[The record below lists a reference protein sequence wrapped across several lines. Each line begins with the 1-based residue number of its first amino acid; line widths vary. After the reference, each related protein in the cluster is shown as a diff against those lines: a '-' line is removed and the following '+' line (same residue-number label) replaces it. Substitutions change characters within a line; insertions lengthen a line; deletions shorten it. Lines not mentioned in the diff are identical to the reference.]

1 MDPIS
6 IAQSITQAR
15 EHSLLGQYDDALVFY
30 DSAVTS
36 IGGYIRGL
44 GARSDIAQ
52 HWIKVKNDIVAE
64 TTVVQDIIQQLN
76 SLKMKGNQR
85 FVSHSPPRRAQAPQK
100 TESPRRNVSQWPSS
114 GNRPSAVKQLGGRV
128 NSSKVLSSNRFSS
141 NSPSPPQQKKTPP
154 NTGKKR
160 TASEGRGSFGLKQPK
175 TASPKTE
182 QGKGKEKKGNSHDD
196 REAERPRFTD
206 GEPGLIDIMER
217 EILDVRLGVPWESI
231 AGLTEAKQLLK
242 EAVLLPL
249 HFPQLFTGI
258 KRPYKGI
265 LMYGPPGTGKTMLA
279 KAVATECK
287 STFFNCSIS
296 SLGSKWKGESEK
308 LVSILFRM
316 ARFHSPAVI
325 FFDEID
331 CLGGNRGSSGG
342 DNESSRRV
350 MGELLAQMDGIEST
364 ASDAGS
370 EERKTVVVIAATN
383 YPWNLDEALKRRL
396 EKRIYIPLPDA
407 ESRRAM
413 LRIKLKDEVLAEDL
427 DLDEFAD
434 RMEGFSGADI
444 ETLCHDVAMM
454 GMKEKLKMIPDSDW
468 SKLNPDELTR
478 PITKEDFEKG
488 LSKVAPSVGEKDL
501 QKFEAWKKQYGSE

>member
-1 MDPIS
+1 
-6 IAQSITQAR
+6 
-15 EHSLLGQYDDALVFY
+15 
-30 DSAVTS
+30 
-36 IGGYIRGL
+36 
-44 GARSDIAQ
+44 
-52 HWIKVKNDIVAE
+52 
-64 TTVVQDIIQQLN
+64 
-76 SLKMKGNQR
+76 
-85 FVSHSPPRRAQAPQK
+85 
-100 TESPRRNVSQWPSS
+100 
-114 GNRPSAVKQLGGRV
+114 
-128 NSSKVLSSNRFSS
+128 
-141 NSPSPPQQKKTPP
+141 
-154 NTGKKR
+154 
-160 TASEGRGSFGLKQPK
+160 
-175 TASPKTE
+175 
-182 QGKGKEKKGNSHDD
+182 
-196 REAERPRFTD
+196 
-206 GEPGLIDIMER
+206 MER
-217 EILDVRLGVPWESI
+217 EMLDVRLGVPWGSI
-231 AGLTEAKQLLK
+231 AGLREAKQLLK

-308 LVSILFRM
+308 LVSVLFRM
-316 ARFHSPAVI
+316 ARFYAPSVI

-364 ASDAGS
+364 ASEAGS

-407 ESRRAM
+407 ESRKEM
-413 LRIKLKDEVLAEDL
+413 LRIKLSGEVVSEDL
-427 DLDEFAD
+427 DLDEIAD
-434 RMEGFSGADI
+434 RLEGFSGADI
-444 ETLCHDVAMM
+444 DTLCHDVAMM
-454 GMKEKLKMIPDSDW
+454 GVKEKLKMIPDSDW

-501 QKFEAWKKQYGSE
+501 VKFEEWKKQYGSE